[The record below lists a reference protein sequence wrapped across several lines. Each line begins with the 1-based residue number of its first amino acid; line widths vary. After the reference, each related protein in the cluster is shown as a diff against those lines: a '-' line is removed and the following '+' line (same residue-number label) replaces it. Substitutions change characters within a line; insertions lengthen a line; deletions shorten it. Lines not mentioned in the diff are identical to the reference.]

1 MIKCDANCDALGN
14 IWLRNNVF
22 YYIVELPRIDGK
34 RRYFRKSLHTRD
46 YFEARERV
54 KLLLAGKEYAP
65 RKQINLPYPDTEIK
79 TPNQKITI
87 GDVLESALIKANNC
101 EQETTQKR
109 NAIRTLLK
117 QIKLTFNDDYS
128 KLHNVKSVQKII
140 QNILAMDHLLGS
152 GKRKKARYIKE
163 VLRCGSDLYPQ
174 YFNPSVI
181 NCIPTIE
188 KTKRSERR
196 PHMPYLQK
204 DLLNLFNP
212 KHNHFKKHPDEFFV
226 CMIAMFTGSRLNAAI
241 TLQFDDIIIKDGINC
256 INFIENHPMKRLKTE
271 ASERI
276 VPIAPQLLELGFWE
290 YVKRQKK
297 KRDAKGTDFI
307 FTHCLTA
314 NGTYNNKYSRSLSGF
329 VAKIGIRQ
337 PDNGKYDYHSFRK
350 NASIGMQDTGIPT
363 SYINQIIGWEGRTT
377 MEASYSNHTLQ
388 QIYTQVKRFSYPY
401 LQQHFD
407 KWKQIM
413 SKK

>member
-1 MIKCDANCDALGN
+1 
-14 IWLRNNVF
+14 
-22 YYIVELPRIDGK
+22 
-34 RRYFRKSLHTRD
+34 
-46 YFEARERV
+46 
-54 KLLLAGKEYAP
+54 
-65 RKQINLPYPDTEIK
+65 
-79 TPNQKITI
+79 
-87 GDVLESALIKANNC
+87 
-101 EQETTQKR
+101 
-109 NAIRTLLK
+109 
-117 QIKLTFNDDYS
+117 
-128 KLHNVKSVQKII
+128 
-140 QNILAMDHLLGS
+140 MDHLLGS

-241 TLQFDDIIIKDGINC
+241 TLQFDDIIIKDGIKC